1 MAALNIHLTEL
12 VEILEVSSGIH
23 PSACTAVE
31 LRDQIAQRL
40 TDTNPLL
47 AHRVQ
52 RLDDWQAEALHDF
65 ITDAH
70 TLAEFW
76 QNPAI
81 TPGDGFGDTRLG

>member
-12 VEILEVSSGIH
+12 VEILEA
-23 PSACTAVE
+23 SAVLQPNVCTPVE
-31 LRDQIAQRL
+31 LRDKMADRL

-47 AHRVQ
+47 ADRVRQ
-52 RLDDWQAEALHDF
+52 LDDWQAEALSDF

-76 QNPAI
+76 ENPTI
-81 TPGDGFGDTRLG
+81 TPRNGTGDTRLG